1 MDYQL
6 KQIFVLLGKLNN
18 ENIIINNIISEMN
31 NIMNEN
37 SNNNINNN
45 ANLNNTINSLNEC
58 MKKVNQNNYNC
69 LNLNTSITSSDRE
82 SLYLLNKIPVT
93 FRYLNKEKNFLCDS
107 NTQIKEMIRAYL
119 EETGSLKM
127 PKKPIFLY
135 KGTSLNPND
144 RRKISEQQG
153 KDLAKSI
160 GGKYYETSALTD
172 LNGNVK
178 TVFVECAK
186 MIMNNIDGDVHGKVK
201 CCMIF

>member
-1 MDYQL
+1 MYFPKEEMDSNPKTPKNTIVILGKGTVGKTSLIFRYINNHCPKRHDPTVEDAYNVQIQLPNSDTKEFSILDTAGEEDYQNMFD
-6 KQIFVLLGKLNN
+6 QW
-18 ENIIINNIISEMN
+18 ISVAKGFILVYAIDDQESFDA
-31 NIMNEN
+31 IKVKIKRIE
-37 SNNNINNN
+37 
-45 ANLNNTINSLNEC
+45 
-58 MKKVNQNNYNC
+58 KHKVND
-69 LNLNTSITSSDRE
+69 LPVVLVG
-82 SLYLLNKIPVT
+82 NK
-93 FRYLNKEKNFLCDS
+93 CDL
-107 NTQIKEMIRAYL
+107 A
-119 EETGSLKM
+119 
-127 PKKPIFLY
+127 
-135 KGTSLNPND
+135 D

>member
-1 MDYQL
+1 MEDAYNVQIQLPNSGTKEFSILDTAGEEDYQNMFD
-6 KQIFVLLGKLNN
+6 QW
-18 ENIIINNIISEMN
+18 ISVAKGFILVYAIDDQESFDA
-31 NIMNEN
+31 IKVKIKRIE
-37 SNNNINNN
+37 
-45 ANLNNTINSLNEC
+45 
-58 MKKVNQNNYNC
+58 KHKVND
-69 LNLNTSITSSDRE
+69 LPVVLVG
-82 SLYLLNKIPVT
+82 NK
-93 FRYLNKEKNFLCDS
+93 CDL
-107 NTQIKEMIRAYL
+107 A
-119 EETGSLKM
+119 
-127 PKKPIFLY
+127 
-135 KGTSLNPND
+135 D